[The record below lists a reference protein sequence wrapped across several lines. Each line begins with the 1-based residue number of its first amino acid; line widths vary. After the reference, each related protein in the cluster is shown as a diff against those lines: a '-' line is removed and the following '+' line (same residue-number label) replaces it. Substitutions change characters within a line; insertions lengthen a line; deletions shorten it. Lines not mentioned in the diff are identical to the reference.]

1 MRYGIFAATPR
12 GCQQAIKTAHVLQGQ
27 IGELGKAE
35 VWIHDKQVTVMK
47 ALPEQD
53 SVSWQGY
60 HRLADIFAQ
69 GWGNYDA
76 LIFIMATG
84 IVVRTLAPHLVNKLS
99 DPAVLVM
106 DDRGQN
112 IISLLSGHLGGANR
126 LTAYLASQLGA
137 NPVIT
142 TATDVNN
149 LLAPDVVAADLQC
162 VPMPKANLP
171 LFNGSLLSGKKLVYW
186 LDSGLK
192 AREAYEAV
200 LKKHQLNY
208 ELVDDLPAKMA
219 GIASAELYVVCT
231 AASATLP
238 VRENV
243 LYLQPRRLI
252 AGVGCRRDTEQEL
265 IEKALQE
272 ACQSIGWSV
281 GRLSQL
287 ASTVVKSDE
296 AGLLAVAEKL
306 HIPIKFFPNQP
317 MAEIIQQYQ
326 LEESSF
332 VKQTIGI
339 GNICEAA
346 ALCSVPHGRIALAKH
361 KYEKVTVALV
371 WQK

>member
-12 GCQQAIKTAHVLQGQ
+12 GCQQAIRIAHALQGQ

-35 VWIHDKQVTVMK
+35 VWIHGKQVSVMK

-60 HRLADIFAQ
+60 HKLADIFAH

-84 IVVRTLAPHLVNKLS
+84 IVVRTLAPHLVSKLS

-106 DDRGQN
+106 DDGGRN

-126 LTAYLASQLGA
+126 LTAYLAGQLGA

-171 LFNGSLLSGKKLVYW
+171 LFNGSLLSGKKLIYW
-186 LDSGLK
+186 LDSSLK
-192 AREAYEAV
+192 AREDYESV
-200 LKKHQLNY
+200 LKKQVAY
-208 ELVDDLPAKMA
+208 ELVDDLPTR
-219 GIASAELYVVCT
+219 IESIDSHELYVVCT
-231 AASATLP
+231 SEAGALP
-238 VRENV
+238 LRENV

-252 AGVGCRRDTEQEL
+252 AGVGCRRNTEQAL
-265 IEKALQE
+265 IEQALQE

-281 GRLSQL
+281 GRISQL

-306 HIPIKFFPNQP
+306 DIPIEFFQNQP
-317 MAEIIQQYQ
+317 MAEKIDKYQ

-332 VKQTIGI
+332 VKKTIGI

-346 ALCSVPHGRIALAKH
+346 ALCSVPHGRIALGKH
-361 KYEKVTVALV
+361 KYEKVTVALI

>member
-1 MRYGIFAATPR
+1 MKYGIFAATPN
-12 GCQQAIKTAHVLQGQ
+12 GCQQALLVAEALERCQGSTEIWVQ
-27 IGELGKAE
+27 AKQAVAMASLAGKAG
-35 VWIHDKQVTVMK
+35 
-47 ALPEQD
+47 LG
-53 SVSWQGY
+53 WQSY
-60 HRLADIFAQ
+60 SRLADAVAEIWKRCD
-69 GWGNYDA
+69 G
-76 LIFIMATG
+76 LVFIMATG
-84 IVVRTLAPHLVNKLS
+84 IVVRTLAPHLESKLS

-126 LTAYLASQLGA
+126 LTAYLAAQLEA

-142 TATDVNN
+142 TATDVNH

-162 VPMPKANLP
+162 VPVPKSNLP

-186 LDSGLK
+186 LDSTLK
-192 AREAYEAV
+192 AKADYEAV
-200 LKKHQLNY
+200 LKKHQLDY
-208 ELVDDLPAKMA
+208 ELVDDLPAKLA
-219 GIASAELYVVCT
+219 GIASVELYVVCT
-231 AASATLP
+231 DAAAALP
-238 VRENV
+238 VRKNV

-252 AGVGCRRDTEQEL
+252 AGVGCRRNTTQKL
-265 IEKALQE
+265 IEQALEE

-281 GRLSQL
+281 GRIGQL

-306 HIPIKFFPNQP
+306 HIPINFFSNQP
-317 MAEIIQQYQ
+317 MAEMIEQYQ

-332 VKQTIGI
+332 VKKTIGI

-346 ALCSVPHGRIALAKH
+346 ALCCVPLGRIALAKH